1 MNCFSQRLRRTAP
14 IHGSSQNKL
23 VPSKPAKMN
32 GWTWPPRPTQ
42 VIGWLVFSYLAIVS
56 FGIFIPLLPP
66 PWNHVVYTLMG
77 IAFILHF
84 ITNVAAA
91 TIDPADASVRAKQ
104 NYSNP
109 VPFFDRTKQSHVIQN
124 LHCALC
130 DVIVGPKVKHC
141 SICNKCIED
150 FDHHCNWLNTCVG
163 GRNYRCFFVA
173 VSSATFGISLL
184 VMVTLFIVIQHYL
197 DPNNLRTA
205 PQFDSVLGN
214 GTWFVFLPVAP
225 IQTSS
230 AGLLTITFITMFLSV
245 VILLLLGYL
254 LGLHLYLFHRG
265 LSTYEY
271 VKMQC
276 QREARK
282 QDIEAPKPNDR
293 KKQKNKKKKPPQ
305 TKQSSVNCAPPPPD
319 TSSACQYDDKGPLT
333 SRVSESV
340 CGNLYELENFKKS
353 AEKEDSFQNGAENS
367 AENAG
372 DLSVNTVEHWKPDAD
387 DEAQDVNMKSV
398 DGVPEVQDS
407 LGSSDGVPE
416 VQDPLGSSVMTP
428 DDSR

>member
-205 PQFDSVLGN
+205 PQFDSESVLS
-214 GTWFVFLPVAP
+214 F
-225 IQTSS
+225 
-230 AGLLTITFITMFLSV
+230 
-245 VILLLLGYL
+245 
-254 LGLHLYLFHRG
+254 HCCLYLGFVPLLCSWSPHNHLHHNVSERRHPAAAWLSTGLAPLSLG

-305 TKQSSVNCAPPPPD
+305 VKPFSDVHFISHVHYHFC
-319 TSSACQYDDKGPLT
+319 
-333 SRVSESV
+333 
-340 CGNLYELENFKKS
+340 LENFKKS

-372 DLSVNTVEHWKPDAD
+372 KCL
-387 DEAQDVNMKSV
+387 
-398 DGVPEVQDS
+398 
-407 LGSSDGVPE
+407 LISSS
-416 VQDPLGSSVMTP
+416 SSVCHP
-428 DDSR
+428 LCLAINRLWSCYRIAVNIRHQ